1 LTAAGWAAIK
11 IAVRWGKV
19 FLGLLV
25 FLVVVGGLGWVYQ
38 SELIGVVSRW
48 YMTRVASNENETGDL
63 TKRRQILSQI
73 HSSLLMPPP
82 DDRLVPELFDF
93 STALSSRVATG
104 EVSIAWAAKLY
115 TEYMRDM
122 VLQRPTGEPRRSP
135 EQVQAEVQ
143 RLVTFYAVQ
152 KRPDAEGVRIG
163 DVLGVEGEDVLT
175 LEEIEAADAEGREID
190 LKTRGAD

>member
-1 LTAAGWAAIK
+1 VL
-11 IAVRWGKV
+11 
-19 FLGLLV
+19 LGLVV
-25 FLVVVGGLGWVYQ
+25 FLVVVGGLGWFYQ
-38 SELIGVVSRW
+38 SELIGVASRW
-48 YMTRVASNENETGDL
+48 YMSRVAANENETGDL

-122 VLQRPTGEPRRSP
+122 VLQRPNGEPRRTP

-163 DVLGVEGEDVLT
+163 DVLGVEGDDVLT